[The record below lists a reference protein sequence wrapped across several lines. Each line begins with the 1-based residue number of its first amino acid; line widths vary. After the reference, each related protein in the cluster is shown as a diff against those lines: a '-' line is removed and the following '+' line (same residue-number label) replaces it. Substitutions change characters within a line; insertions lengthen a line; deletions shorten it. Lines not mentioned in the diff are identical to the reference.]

1 MADRE
6 NISTGHPTG
15 EKPAPQEPA
24 REDLPLSAFGWI
36 LRKMWHLR
44 LGVVGGF
51 LLLCLISA
59 AISCPVLAPY
69 DPYKQ
74 NIMLRLLPP
83 SWMEGGKSAHLL
95 GTDHLG
101 RDLLTRIMYG
111 SRISLTVGVSA
122 VIFQVLIGVILGLVA
137 GYYGGRADSVI
148 SFMVNCMMGFP
159 FILLAMSLV
168 AVLGPS
174 LQNIII
180 ALGVTGWTVFARVTR
195 IETMKQ
201 REQEYVLAA
210 TSLAFSTRRIL
221 LRHILPNLVPSL
233 VVLATVEVARAM
245 IRESLLSFLGL
256 GIQPPTPSWG
266 TMLAEGRDYMLMQWW
281 LAAFPGAAIFI
292 SALGINLLGDALRD
306 IMDPRLRKS

>member
-1 MADRE
+1 MTGGKQQIMQERL
-6 NISTGHPTG
+6 TGHAHGVTDAEDAAPTTMS
-15 EKPAPQEPA
+15 
-24 REDLPLSAFGWI
+24 LI

-44 LGVVGGF
+44 MGVIGAVLIF
-51 LLLCLISA
+51 CLIVTA
-59 AISCPVLAPY
+59 VFCPYLAPH

-74 NIMLRLLPP
+74 KIMKRLRPP
-83 SWMEGGKSAHLL
+83 AWMEGGDAAYPL
-95 GTDHLG
+95 GSDHLG
-101 RDLLTRIMYG
+101 RDLLTRLMYG
-111 SRISLTVGVSA
+111 TRVSLIVGVSA
-122 VIFQVLIGVILGLVA
+122 VILQVIIGVGLGLLA
-137 GYYGGRADSVI
+137 GYYGGKVDSVI

-180 ALGVTGWTVFARVTR
+180 ALGVTGWTVFTRVTR

-201 REQEYVLAA
+201 REQEFVLAA
-210 TSLAFSTRRIL
+210 TSLAFTTKRIL

-233 VVLATVEVARAM
+233 VVLATVEVARAI

-266 TMLAEGRDYMLMQWW
+266 AMLAEGRDYMLMQWW
-281 LAAFPGAAIFI
+281 LAAFPGAAIFV

-306 IMDPRLRKS
+306 VMDPHLRKS